1 MSKDID
7 ILVADTKDAEDIAR
21 LSYQV
26 GKMHDDTLPD
36 YFKPTPEEE
45 HLRIIQNM
53 LKDENAVI
61 FKAVDGDKI
70 CGFMCL
76 LIQEKSRNGYVHTK
90 VAYIYNFGID
100 EVMRSHGIGGRM
112 LQTAECF
119 LQTKGVEAVELSV
132 FMFNQRALAFYEK
145 NGYRALEVNLQKILK

>member
-7 ILVADTKDAEDIAR
+7 ILIANEDDAEDIAH

-26 GKMHDDTLPD
+26 GKMHDDALPD
-36 YFKPTPEEE
+36 YFRPTPEEE

-61 FKAVDGDKI
+61 FKAMDDDKI

-76 LIQEKSRNGYVHTK
+76 LIQEKSRNGYVHSK
-90 VAYIYNFGID
+90 VAYIYNFGVD
-100 EVMRSHGIGGRM
+100 EAMRNHGIGGKM
-112 LQTAECF
+112 LKEAESF

-145 NGYRALEVNLQKILK
+145 NGYRTLDVNLQKILK

>member
-1 MSKDID
+1 MSKNID
-7 ILVADTKDAEDIAR
+7 ILIADMKDAENIAR

-26 GKMHDDTLPD
+26 GKMHDDALPD
-36 YFKPTPEEE
+36 YFKPTPEKE

-61 FKAVDGDKI
+61 FKAVDGNQI

-76 LIQEKSRNGYVHTK
+76 LIQEKSRNGYVHSK

-100 EVMRSHGIGGRM
+100 ENMRNHGIGGKM
-112 LQTAECF
+112 LQKAERF
-119 LQTKGVEAVELSV
+119 LHDKGVEAVELSV
-132 FMFNQRALAFYEK
+132 FLFNQRALAFYAK
-145 NGYRALEVNLQKILK
+145 NGYRTLDVNLQKILK

>member
-1 MSKDID
+1 MSNNID
-7 ILVADTKDAEDIAR
+7 ILIADTKDAEGIAR

-26 GKMHDDTLPD
+26 GKMHDDALPD
-36 YFKPTPEEE
+36 YFRPTPEEE

-61 FKAVDGDKI
+61 FKAMDDDKI

-100 EVMRSHGIGGRM
+100 EAMRSHGVGGKM
-112 LQTAECF
+112 LKEAESF

-145 NGYRALEVNLQKILK
+145 NGYRTLDVNLQKILK

>member
-1 MSKDID
+1 MSKNID
-7 ILVADTKDAEDIAR
+7 ILVANEEDAEDIAR

-26 GKMHDDTLPD
+26 GKMHDDALPD

-61 FKAVDGDKI
+61 FKAVEGGKI

>member
-1 MSKDID
+1 MSKNID
-7 ILVADTKDAEDIAR
+7 ILVANEEDAEDMAR

-26 GKMHDDTLPD
+26 GKMHDDALPD

-61 FKAVDGDKI
+61 FKAVEGGKI

-76 LIQEKSRNGYVHTK
+76 LIQEKSRNGYVHSK
-90 VAYIYNFGID
+90 VAYIYNFGVD
-100 EVMRSHGIGGRM
+100 EAMRSQGIGGKM
-112 LQTAECF
+112 LQKAELF
-119 LQTKGVEAVELSV
+119 LHDRGVEAVELSV
-132 FMFNQRALAFYEK
+132 FLFNQRALAFYER
-145 NGYRALEVNLQKILK
+145 NGYRTLDVNLQKILK

>member
-1 MSKDID
+1 MSKNID
-7 ILVADTKDAEDIAR
+7 ILIANADDAEDIAR

-26 GKMHDDTLPD
+26 GKMHDDALPD
-36 YFKPTPEEE
+36 YFRPTPEEE

-76 LIQEKSRNGYVHTK
+76 LIQEKSRNGFVHSK
-90 VAYIYNFGID
+90 VAYIYNFGVD
-100 EVMRSHGIGGRM
+100 EKIRSLGIGGKM
-112 LQTAECF
+112 LHEAESF
-119 LQTKGVEAVELSV
+119 LREKGVEAVELSV
-132 FMFNQRALAFYEK
+132 FMFNQRALAFYAK
-145 NGYRALEVNLQKILK
+145 NGYRTLEINLQKILK

>member
-7 ILVADTKDAEDIAR
+7 ILIANEDDAGDIAR

-26 GKMHDDTLPD
+26 GKMHDDALPD
-36 YFKPTPEEE
+36 YFRPTPEEE

-61 FKAVDGDKI
+61 FKAMDDDKI

-100 EVMRSHGIGGRM
+100 EAMRSHGVGGKM
-112 LQTAECF
+112 LKEAESF

-145 NGYRALEVNLQKILK
+145 NGYRTLDVNLQKILK